1 MSHYRDVDFH
11 RGESAHDTWW
21 GDPSVKGTPQATL
34 GPIEKGPFYAIEV
47 KSGALGTKGGPKTN
61 QNGAVLNVDGS
72 IIQGL
77 YAAGNVMA
85 SPMGMTYG
93 GAGGTLAPGMV
104 FGFLAGRD
112 AASRC

>member
-1 MSHYRDVDFH
+1 MSNYRDEDFH

-21 GDPSVKGTPQATL
+21 GDPQATL

-47 KSGALGTKGGPKTN
+47 KSGALGAKGGPKTN
-61 QNGAVLNVDGS
+61 KKRAVLNVDGGV
-72 IIQGL
+72 IKGL

-112 AASRC
+112 AADRC

>member
-1 MSHYRDVDFH
+1 VSNY
-11 RGESAHDTWW
+11 RGESAHDTEW
-21 GDPSVKGTPQATL
+21 GDPAVKGTSQATL
-34 GPIEKGPFYAIEV
+34 GPIEKGLFYAIEV
-47 KSGALGTKGGPKTN
+47 KSGTLGTKRGPKTN
-61 QNGAVLNVDGS
+61 KNGAVLNVDGGV
-72 IIQGL
+72 IKGL

-112 AASRC
+112 AAGRC